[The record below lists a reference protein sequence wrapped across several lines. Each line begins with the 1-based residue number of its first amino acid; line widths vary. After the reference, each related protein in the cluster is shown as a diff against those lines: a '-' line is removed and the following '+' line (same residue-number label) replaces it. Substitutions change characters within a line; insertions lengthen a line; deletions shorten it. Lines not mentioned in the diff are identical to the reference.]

1 MRKRVERNDVLL
13 AALGLLLY
21 VPAVAKYGYR
31 LEVLLAVSLVIG
43 FAVEFVAARLT
54 RRTPDRF
61 GYVAWILLPLVFPPA
76 LPLWMAAISIL
87 FCLVVSVAFFG
98 GYGRQP
104 VAPVAVGWAF
114 ARLSFP
120 NTFGFSWSL
129 PFPGVEMG
137 FRTWTANMPVVDHP
151 LQYLAANPGTPLL
164 AMLRGEFPLPP
175 ASAVPLVVMVFA
187 LLLLALRAISFRTCL
202 GCLTTLFVLAIS
214 FRRFMG
220 SPWPHS
226 LFVGDLLFAAVFV
239 LSDTRVCART
249 PNGRWLT
256 GILAGG
262 VVFLIRYGASVP
274 GGVYFAVLFANIF
287 APIID
292 ELVLKAQSRAEV
304 LKTPGGPAASTA
316 RAQEHGEV
324 QE

>member
-1 MRKRVERNDVLL
+1 MRKRLERNDILL

-31 LEVLLAVSLVIG
+31 LEVLLALSLVIG

-76 LPLWMAAISIL
+76 LPVWMAAVSIL

-98 GYGRQP
+98 GYGRHP

-129 PFPGVEMG
+129 PFPGLGMG

-151 LQYLAANPGTPLL
+151 LQYLGAHADTALT

-175 ASAVPLVVMVFA
+175 ASAVPLVVIVSGIV
-187 LLLLALRAISFRTCL
+187 LLALRAVSFRTCL
-202 GCLTTLFVLAIS
+202 AFLGTLFVLAIS
-214 FRRFMG
+214 FPRFMG
-220 SPWPHS
+220 EPWPHT
-226 LFVGDLLFAAVFV
+226 LFVGDLLFAAFFV
-239 LSDTRVCART
+239 LSDERICART
-249 PNGRWLT
+249 ANGRWLT

-262 VVFLIRYGASVP
+262 VAFLIRYGASVP

-287 APIID
+287 SPIID
-292 ELVLKAQSRAEV
+292 ELVLKAQARREV
-304 LKTPGGPAASTA
+304 PA
-316 RAQEHGEV
+316 
-324 QE
+324 

>member
-1 MRKRVERNDVLL
+1 MRKRLERNDILL

-21 VPAVAKYGYR
+21 VPAVAKYGYK

-43 FAVEFVAARLT
+43 FGVEFVAARLT

-76 LPLWMAAISIL
+76 LPLGMAAVSIL

-98 GYGRQP
+98 GYGRHP

-120 NTFGFSWSL
+120 NTFGFAWSL
-129 PFPGVEMG
+129 PFPGFGMG
-137 FRTWTANMPVVDHP
+137 FRTWTAAMPVVDHP
-151 LQYLAANPGTPLL
+151 LQYLAANGGTTLV
-164 AMLRGEFPLPP
+164 AMLRGEFPLSP
-175 ASAVPLVVMVFA
+175 ASAVPLVVMVFGLA
-187 LLLLALRAISFRTCL
+187 LLALRAVSFRTCL
-202 GCLTTLFVLAIS
+202 GFLGTLFMLAIS
-214 FRRFMG
+214 FPRSMG

-249 PNGRWLT
+249 ANGRWLT
-256 GILAGG
+256 GILAGC
-262 VVFLIRYGASVP
+262 VAFLIRYGASVP

-292 ELVLKAQSRAEV
+292 ELVLKAQ
-304 LKTPGGPAASTA
+304 A
-316 RAQEHGEV
+316 RGEV
-324 QE
+324 AA